1 MGDGILLLGSML
13 DACNERA
20 QVGTP
25 MRGPTVGE
33 IISGMAGPSSGV
45 KTENPNPRKRG
56 HERISIQ
63 GLGLPHPLS
72 VRLTNRLRTKSE
84 DSGAELLQTEL
95 LKTLDQH
102 ARSWNQGKLRKGDRA
117 RVTTTEGEQD
127 KENNILFNNG
137 SEWDP
142 DAAV

>member
-25 MRGPTVGE
+25 RRGPTVGE

-63 GLGLPHPLS
+63 GLGLSHPLS
-72 VRLTNRLRTKSE
+72 VALTNRLRTKSE
-84 DSGAELLQTEL
+84 DSG
-95 LKTLDQH
+95 
-102 ARSWNQGKLRKGDRA
+102 G
-117 RVTTTEGEQD
+117 RV
-127 KENNILFNNG
+127 
-137 SEWDP
+137 
-142 DAAV
+142 A